1 MKRALLF
8 AVLLLSTPGARA
20 DLPAPPY
27 PNAPKPDAPKPSAPK
42 PDAGAAG
49 CGAGV
54 TAALVLAGVWAV
66 RSRRRLQPL
75 S

>member
-8 AVLLLSTPGARA
+8 AVLLLAAPAARA
-20 DLPAPPY
+20 DVPSPH
-27 PNAPKPDAPKPSAPK
+27 PNAPKPDAPK

-54 TAALVLAGVWAV
+54 TAALVLAGVWVV
-66 RSRRRLQPL
+66 RVRRRLQPQG
-75 S
+75 